1 MISENSKKN
10 PRIYYGRQNTDGGIN
25 FQNYSDFVQLEIF
38 KILVSG
44 LDLE

>member
-1 MISENSKKN
+1 MISENSKKT
-10 PRIYYGRQNTDGGIN
+10 PIYYGRQNNDGGIN